1 MKRILWAMLLTM
13 GWGTAVPVMAQD
25 GEDIPEGMV
34 RLRDVAPTI
43 QEEIRYTT
51 DFNFL
56 GRPVAAYDAPVC
68 WLSRPAAE
76 ALARVQADLAADSL
90 SLKVFDCYRPQSAV
104 DDFVQWSYQ
113 PRDTLTKRFFYPDL
127 IKRRLFAL
135 GYIASRSGHS
145 RGSTVD
151 LTLVPLGDTT
161 SIFVTT
167 PPGLRCDQPDIN
179 QRVPEG
185 LDMGTTYDCFSERS
199 HTANPGITELQRDN
213 RQKLKAAM
221 AKHGFRNYSKEW
233 WHYTLRNEP
242 FRQQYFDFR
251 VTEGDGR

>member
-1 MKRILWAMLLTM
+1 MA
-13 GWGTAVPVMAQD
+13 GSVQAQD
-25 GEDIPEGMV
+25 AEPIAEDMV

-76 ALARVQADLAADSL
+76 ALARVQAELIAEGL
-90 SLKVFDCYRPQSAV
+90 SLKVFDCYRPQAAV
-104 DDFVQWSYQ
+104 DDFVRWSYQ
-113 PRDTLTKRFFYPDL
+113 SADTLTKAFFYPDL

-161 SIFVTT
+161 AALITT
-167 PPGLRCDQPDIN
+167 PPGMRCDQPDIN

-185 LDMGTTYDCFSERS
+185 LDMGTAYDCFSDRS
-199 HTANPGITELQRDN
+199 HTANPTITETQRAN

-221 AKHGFRNYSKEW
+221 DKHGFRNYSKEW
-233 WHYTLRNEP
+233 WHYTLRGEP
-242 FRQQYFDFR
+242 FREQYFNFR
-251 VTEGDGR
+251 VTEGPADH